1 MNKEQIIGL
10 KKAEADLSEAE
21 KSYLDKDIATS
32 FRLVEQAAAKFE
44 ESKAWAWYG
53 KTVNFLVELC
63 ISQGDAKA
71 ATKWL
76 QKLTVFYKDLVESS
90 EYRAYI
96 YVSHAKILAFK
107 GDTDAIIHAYHQAL
121 NLLLQATTTQPNLH
135 LLAEVY
141 TQLGNFYLEQNDT
154 QQALLFLQKSLAL
167 PLAENHPKSLYRFLA
182 YAHLARYYSGEE
194 GAYEKAIEY
203 QKKTLQFV
211 LKHYP
216 SGHRVIAISY
226 IRIGVIY
233 IMKSMQSRADA
244 DFEQAIH
251 YFRLALESQNPK
263 EEPVVVA
270 SAYQNIGY
278 VYLERKMLNE
288 ALTHFNKALEMYL
301 SHYGE
306 KHPVAGQMYNNIG
319 RVYWQQEAYKEAK
332 QSYQNALNSLYPNC
346 DIQHDLSLQPPSIR
360 PTHLYH
366 AITALKGKGQAFY
379 SSFLETQQSTKDLG
393 FAIETY
399 LVACQTY
406 NNAWTSYDFDE
417 SKFSVEQAVQDMQLF
432 EQGLEAALKAQEHS
446 LQIQGKQGNEW
457 AFYFCENVKA
467 GVLMHAIQEN
477 GAKASANIS
486 KELLDKEKQLQ
497 SHLTQLDKNIQKLNL
512 KQDKSTLDES
522 EKRQLE
528 EWQESFFE
536 AHRAYLQWKEELK
549 KHYPEYFQ
557 LKYHTQTVTVTAL
570 QSVLNENQ
578 VLLNYFVGEKEI
590 TIFVVTATDFEIVR
604 EDLPLDFDE
613 KVQSFLQSIKH
624 HDFEKQ
630 VELGTQLYKI
640 LLQSVEDYFID
651 LVDFEPSLKHL
662 LIIPHNILYYLPFE
676 ALIRSSNTY
685 SIRQK
690 NSSIPSKTQG
700 NNQSKNAAHSNPDLA
715 YLVKY
720 AAVSYHYS
728 ASLFHYLHQKKTASK
743 QDDFAESFVGFA
755 PVYDSSA
762 GDALLSN
769 DIAYPHELKVEVVRD
784 ADSLVP
790 LPYSEIEV
798 QNIVQLFEEKGLTA
812 KAYLHEAATKKCFEQ
827 TSSRYRYLLVA
838 AHGLVNDEKTV
849 LSGLVFSSSE
859 KREVRSERWELEV
872 GKKEQTHASPNPT
885 SRFSVPTSQTDSIL
899 SMEETYQLNL
909 DSADLVVLSSCDSG
923 VGRLVRGEGMMAL
936 HRGFFYSGASNI
948 ISTLFKVYDKPSS
961 QLTQYLFEAILSGQ
975 NYALAL
981 RTAKLRL
988 LKQENA
994 TVKSWCGF
1002 VLIGE
1007 G

>member
-21 KSYLDKDIATS
+21 KSYLNKDITISLQLA
-32 FRLVEQAAAKFE
+32 EQAAAKFE
-44 ESKAWAWYG
+44 ESKAWASYG
-53 KTVNFLVELC
+53 KAISFLVEFC

-71 ATKWL
+71 AIEWL
-76 QKLTVFYKDLVESS
+76 QKLEDFYKDLAESS
-90 EYRAYI
+90 DYRAYI
-96 YVSHAKILAFK
+96 YVSRAKILAFK

-121 NLLLQATTTQPNLH
+121 DLLLQTTTQPNLY

-154 QQALLFLQKSLAL
+154 QQALVFLQKSLAL

-194 GAYEKAIEY
+194 GAYQKAIEY

-216 SGHRVIAISY
+216 SSHRIIAISY

-233 IMKSMQSRADA
+233 IMKSMHSRADA
-244 DFEQAIH
+244 DFDQAIQ
-251 YFRLALESQNPK
+251 YFQLALESQNPK

-278 VYLERKMLNE
+278 VYLERKMLKE
-288 ALTHFNKALEMYL
+288 AHSYLSQALELYL
-301 SHYGE
+301 SFYGN
-306 KHPVAGQMYNNIG
+306 KHPVVGQMYNNLG
-319 RVYWQQEAYKEAK
+319 RVYLQKGTFDAAK

-346 DIQHDLSLQPPSIR
+346 DIQHDLSLQPPAVRS
-360 PTHLYH
+360 TNLYH
-366 AITALKGKGQAFY
+366 AITALKGKGQAFF
-379 SSFLETQQSTKDLG
+379 SSFLETERASHDLV

-399 LVACQTY
+399 LLACQTY

-432 EQGLEAALKAQEHS
+432 EKGLEAALKAQEN
-446 LQIQGKQGNEW
+446 LLEIKGKKGNEW
-457 AFYFCENVKA
+457 AFYFCESVKA

-486 KELLDKEKQLQ
+486 STLLEKEKELQT
-497 SHLTQLDKNIQKLNL
+497 HLTQLDKNIQKLNL

-536 AHRAYLQWKEELK
+536 AHRAYLQLKEELK
-549 KHYPEYFQ
+549 KRYPEYFQ

-570 QSVLNENQ
+570 QSVLNDNQ

-604 EDLPLDFDE
+604 EDLPADFDE
-613 KVQSFLQSIKH
+613 KVKSFLQSIKH

-630 VELGTQLYKI
+630 VILGTQLYKI

-690 NSSIPSKTQG
+690 KSSIPSKTQG
-700 NNQSKNAAHSNPDLA
+700 KNQPKNAFHSNPDLA

-720 AAVSYHYS
+720 VAVSYHYS
-728 ASLFHYLHQKKTASK
+728 ASLFHYLHQKEAALK
-743 QDDFAESFVGFA
+743 QDDCIESFGGFA
-755 PVYDSSA
+755 PVYGSPA

-769 DIAYPHELKVEVVRD
+769 DITHQSEANVEVMREG
-784 ADSLVP
+784 DSLVS

-798 QNIVQLFEEKGLTA
+798 QNIARLFEEKGLTA

-827 TSSRYRYLLVA
+827 TSSHYRYLLVA

-849 LSGLVFSSSE
+849 LSGLVFFDE
-859 KREVRSERWELEV
+859 KQDAGSKKQEVAHDDS
-872 GKKEQTHASPNPT
+872 TPT
-885 SRFSVPTSQTDSIL
+885 SRFLLPASNKDCIL

-909 DSADLVVLSSCDSG
+909 KSVDLVVLSSCDSG

-936 HRGFFYSGASNI
+936 HRGFLYSGASNI

-961 QLTQYLFEAILSGQ
+961 QLTQYLFEAILEEEQ

-988 LKQENA
+988 LKQA
-994 TVKSWCGF
+994 DTTVKSWCGF